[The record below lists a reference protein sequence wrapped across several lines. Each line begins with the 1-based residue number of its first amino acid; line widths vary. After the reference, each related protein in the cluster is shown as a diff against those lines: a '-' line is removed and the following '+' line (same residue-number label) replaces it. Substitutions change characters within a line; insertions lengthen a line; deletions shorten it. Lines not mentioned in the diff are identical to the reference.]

1 MVKAWPKP
9 LPMSASWSVFD
20 TCYRCGARGG
30 RTCVDLR
37 NPMVPLLNPHKL
49 RRQRGPRSVK

>member
-9 LPMSASWSVFD
+9 LVMSASWSVFGV
-20 TCYRCGARGG
+20 CERCGAKDG

-37 NPMVPLLNPHKL
+37 NPLMPILNPHPG
-49 RRQRGPRSVK
+49 RRQRGTRAK